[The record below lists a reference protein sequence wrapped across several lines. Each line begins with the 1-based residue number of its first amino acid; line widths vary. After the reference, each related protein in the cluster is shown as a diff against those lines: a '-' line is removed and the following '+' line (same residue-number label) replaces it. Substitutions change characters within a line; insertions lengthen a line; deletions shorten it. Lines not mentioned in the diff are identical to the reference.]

1 MFLEKHAGLLVVLL
15 GSALVSL
22 IAASNDSLWIDEGRW
37 AYAAIGEKTDAVNLD
52 PGLRD
57 WQSPKNWVRF
67 SDPAKPLY
75 GIYLWTWEK
84 IFGHS
89 ERVLRLSNLPWFL
102 LAQTA
107 LWMGLSK
114 LPRLRW
120 MVALC
125 MAISPIVWYYLNE
138 TSHYIMLLAGACLM
152 LGLLVRLA
160 TSEAD
165 REGLEGRHFW
175 WLGLGLLLLCGSNA
189 IGIPWAGASLVALAC
204 LVWGRCKVRWS
215 VTVFVP
221 IGITAAG
228 LLLLAEHYNYWRL
241 TKSGMVTG
249 FGPGNIAFAG
259 YELLGFSGLGPGR
272 LVLRESG
279 MPALRPF
286 VPGLVV
292 LGAAIGL
299 LIPAVW
305 KETRRWFMPRW
316 WLSAASYVLLAL
328 LLVFVASHQTHFKLL
343 GRHLMPLEPAVILA
357 LALALTSL
365 LGRRR
370 WGARILVLG
379 FCLLWLGSS
388 LSLRFAPR
396 HARDDYRSAA
406 AVANTALKAGKTV
419 WWAADLCGADYYR
432 VPLALEPMVP
442 GKALYSI
449 NLDPEKAAGLPQ
461 PDLVILSKT
470 DVYDSGGGVQHL
482 LRAGAYQKE
491 YSFPAF
497 TIWEK

>member
-1 MFLEKHAGLLVVLL
+1 MLLEKRAGLLVVLL

-37 AYAAIGEKTDAVNLD
+37 AYAAIGEKTDVVNLD
-52 PGLRD
+52 QCLRF
-57 WQSPKNWVRF
+57 WQSPKNWVQF

-75 GIYLWTWEK
+75 GIYIWTWEK

-89 ERVLRLSNLPWFL
+89 ERGLRLSNLPWFL
-102 LAQTA
+102 LVQTA
-107 LWMGLSK
+107 LWIGFSK
-114 LPRLRW
+114 LPRLRL

-125 MAISPIVWYYLNE
+125 MAISPIVWFYLNE
-138 TSHYIMLLAGACLM
+138 TSHYIMLLAGACLV

-160 TSEAD
+160 TSPAD
-165 REGLEGRHFW
+165 LARLEGRHFW
-175 WLGLGLLLLCGSNA
+175 WLGSGLLLLCGSNA
-189 IGIPWAGASLVALAC
+189 IGIPWAGTALLALAC
-204 LVWGRCKVRWS
+204 LVWGRGQVRWS
-215 VTVFVP
+215 VAVVVP
-221 IGITAAG
+221 IGITIAG
-228 LLLLAEHYNYWRL
+228 LLLLAEHYNYWRHA
-241 TKSGMVTG
+241 KSGVITG

-272 LVLRESG
+272 IALREYG

-292 LGAAIGL
+292 LSVAIGL
-299 LIPAVW
+299 LMPVAW
-305 KETRRWFMPRW
+305 KETRRWFVPRW
-316 WLSAASYVLLAL
+316 WLAATAYVVPAL
-328 LLVFVASHQTHFKLL
+328 LLVIGAAYHTHFKLL
-343 GRHLMPLEPAVILA
+343 GRHLMPLEPVVILG

-365 LGRRR
+365 LERRA
-370 WGARILVLG
+370 WGARFLVLG

-406 AVANTALKAGKTV
+406 AAANTTLKAGKTV
-419 WWAADLCGADYYR
+419 WWAADLCGADYYG
-432 VPLALEPMVP
+432 VALALEPMVP
-442 GKALYSI
+442 GKAFLAI

-461 PDLVILSKT
+461 PDLVVLSKT
-470 DVYDSGGGVQHL
+470 DLFDADGGVQRL
-482 LRAGAYQKE
+482 LTAGAYRKK

-497 TIWEK
+497 TLWEK

>member
-1 MFLEKHAGLLVVLL
+1 MLLEKRVRLLVVLL

-22 IAASNDSLWIDEGRW
+22 IAASSDSLWIDEGHW
-37 AYAAIGEKTDAVNLD
+37 AYAAIGEKTDVVNLD
-52 PGLRD
+52 PGLRG
-57 WQSPKNWVRF
+57 WQSPKNWVQF

-107 LWMGLSK
+107 LWIGLSN

-138 TSHYIMLLAGACLM
+138 TSHYIMLLAGACLV

-165 REGLEGRHFW
+165 LERLEGRHFW
-175 WLGLGLLLLCGSNA
+175 WLGSGLLLLCGSNA
-189 IGIPWAGASLVALAC
+189 IGIPWAGTSLVALAC

-215 VTVFVP
+215 VAVFVP
-221 IGITAAG
+221 IGITAVG
-228 LLLLAEHYNYWRL
+228 LLLLAEHYHYWRP

-272 LVLRESG
+272 LALRENG

-286 VPGLVV
+286 VPVLVV
-292 LGAAIGL
+292 LGVVIGL
-299 LIPAVW
+299 LIPVVW
-305 KETRRWFMPRW
+305 KETRRWFVPRW
-316 WLSAASYVLLAL
+316 WLSATSYVLLAL
-328 LLVFVASHQTHFKLL
+328 LLVFVAAHQTHFKLL
-343 GRHLMPLEPAVILA
+343 GRHLMPLEPAIILG

-365 LGRRR
+365 LKRPG
-370 WGARILVLG
+370 WGARILALG

-406 AVANTALKAGKTV
+406 AAANTALKAGKTV
-419 WWAADLCGADYYR
+419 WWAADLCGADYYG
-432 VPLALEPMVP
+432 VALALEPMVP
-442 GKALYSI
+442 GKAFLSI
-449 NLDPEKAAGLPQ
+449 NLDPEKAARLPQ
-461 PDLVILSKT
+461 PDLVVLSKT
-470 DVYDSGGGVQHL
+470 DLFDAGGGVQRL
-482 LRAGAYQKE
+482 LGAGAYRKK

-497 TIWEK
+497 TLWEK

>member
-1 MFLEKHAGLLVVLL
+1 MLLGKHIHLLVVLL
-15 GSALVSL
+15 GSVLVSL

-37 AYAAIGEKTDAVNLD
+37 AYAAIGEKTDTANLD
-52 PGLRD
+52 EGLRQ
-57 WQSPKNWVRF
+57 WQSPKNWVQF

-107 LWMGLSK
+107 LWIGLRN
-114 LPRLRW
+114 LPRLRL

-125 MAISPIVWYYLNE
+125 MAISPIVWFYLNE
-138 TSHYIMLLAGACLM
+138 TSHYIMLLAGACLV

-165 REGLEGRHFW
+165 LKRLEGRHFW
-175 WLGLGLLLLCGSNA
+175 WLGSGLLLLCGSNA

-215 VTVFVP
+215 VAVFVP
-221 IGITAAG
+221 IGMTTAG

-241 TKSGMVTG
+241 AKSGMVTG

-272 LVLRESG
+272 LALRENG
-279 MPALRPF
+279 MSALRPF
-286 VPGLVV
+286 VPVLVV
-292 LGAAIGL
+292 LGVVIGL
-299 LIPAVW
+299 LIPVVW
-305 KETRRWFMPRW
+305 KETRRRFAPRW
-316 WLSAASYVLLAL
+316 WLSATSYVLLAL
-328 LLVFVASHQTHFKLL
+328 LLVFVALQQTHFKLL
-343 GRHLMPLEPAVILA
+343 GRHLMPLEPVVILG

-365 LGRRR
+365 LERRG

-406 AVANTALKAGKTV
+406 AAANTALKAGKTV
-419 WWAADLCGADYYR
+419 WWCADNCGADYYK
-432 VPLALEPMVP
+432 VALALEPMVP
-442 GKALYSI
+442 GKAFCAMK
-449 NLDPEKAAGLPQ
+449 LDPEKVAGLPQ
-461 PDLVILSKT
+461 PDLVVLSKT
-470 DVYDSGGGVQHL
+470 DIFDPGGGVQRL
-482 LRAGAYQKE
+482 LGVGTYRKKH
-491 YSFPAF
+491 SFPAF